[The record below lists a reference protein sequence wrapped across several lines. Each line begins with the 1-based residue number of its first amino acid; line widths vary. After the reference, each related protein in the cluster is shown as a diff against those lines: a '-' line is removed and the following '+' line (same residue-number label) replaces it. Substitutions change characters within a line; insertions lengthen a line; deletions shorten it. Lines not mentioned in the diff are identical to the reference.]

1 MAAVRQGEG
10 MPVKKVLIPLS
21 GDDVAPRF
29 DLAPEVVVATL
40 DDHGAVLD
48 ERAIVLPSSSAERL
62 CRLILD
68 EKTDVVVCGGIDD
81 EYFQY
86 LTWKKVEVIDSVIGP
101 YCQVL
106 RRLAAHS
113 LAPGDIIRPDHL
125 SKT

>member
-1 MAAVRQGEG
+1 
-10 MPVKKVLIPLS
+10 MPNKKVLIPLS

-40 DDHGAVLD
+40 DDEGALLD
-48 ERAIVLPSSSAERL
+48 ERAIVLPSASAEML

-68 EKTDVVVCGGIDD
+68 EKTDVVICGGIDD

-101 YCQVL
+101 YNEAL
-106 RRLAAHS
+106 RRLAAHA
-113 LAPGDIIRPDHL
+113 LAPGDVIRPDQP
-125 SKT
+125 TMT